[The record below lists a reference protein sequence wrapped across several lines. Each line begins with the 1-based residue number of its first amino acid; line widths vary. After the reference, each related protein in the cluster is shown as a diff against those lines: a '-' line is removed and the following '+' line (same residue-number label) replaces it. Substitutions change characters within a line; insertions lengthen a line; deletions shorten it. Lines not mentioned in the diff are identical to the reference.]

1 LLAMDT
7 TTEPKD
13 GEVWIPFTKASWW
26 SQFPAGAIKA
36 AVGCAVGTILVFIF
50 WLAIKVFSRLLL
62 RFLRKTDLPRDM
74 EDMMIIALRISI
86 WIQVIPIVVAQTG
99 LPMDSTITVVGAV
112 VVGLGMALRPTVE
125 NFVSGVV
132 LRWQDGFD
140 LGSVVCLGGSI
151 KGVVTQIRMTFVTL
165 EQSDGETVFIPNNK
179 VYSNAIRNFSKR
191 GQMRLDVDFPLAV
204 TTSSAELRKARKV
217 MLQALKDVD
226 RVLPDPAPK
235 VVIEDISEYK
245 VVVSARPWVLPE
257 HYLSSRPI
265 VNEVLREALLENGIK
280 LANRTLQIPGEEDRE
295 GLDDVHEDDQQGD
308 IEDHIAIVAAAATS
322 L

>member
-1 LLAMDT
+1 
-7 TTEPKD
+7 
-13 GEVWIPFTKASWW
+13 
-26 SQFPAGAIKA
+26 
-36 AVGCAVGTILVFIF
+36 
-50 WLAIKVFSRLLL
+50 
-62 RFLRKTDLPRDM
+62 M
-74 EDMMIIALRISI
+74 EEMMIIALRIFV

-99 LPMDSTITVVGAV
+99 LPMDSIITVIGAV

-125 NFVSGVV
+125 NFISGGM
-132 LRWQDGFD
+132 LHWFHGFD
-140 LGSVVCLGGSI
+140 LGNVVALGGGI
-151 KGVVTQIRMTFVTL
+151 TGVVTQISMAFVTL
-165 EQSDGETVFIPNNK
+165 ERSDGETVFIPNNK

-204 TTSSAELRKARKV
+204 TTSSTELRKARKV

-257 HYLSSRPI
+257 HYFSSRPI
-265 VNEVLREALLENGIK
+265 LNEVLREALLENGIK

-295 GLDDVHEDDQQGD
+295 GLDDVQEDDQEGD
-308 IEDHIAIVAAAATS
+308 IEGDIAIAAGATI